1 MVQPM
6 VAPRM
11 GAPAMGMGMPVGG
24 AMMGQPAAVGMGQPM
39 YGAMRPGMQ
48 AMPMAQPRPPASQPN
63 DPFGA
68 L

>member
-1 MVQPM
+1 MVPPM
-6 VAPRM
+6 GAPRM
-11 GAPAMGMGMPVGG
+11 GVPAMGMPVGG
-24 AMMGQPAAVGMGQPM
+24 AMMGQPAMGQPM